1 MEPKSQ
7 IKEIE
12 PDDMKIQLM
21 NRDHKDIRRNYVFVS
36 ERQSQNIFVKRNCLL
51 MVISLAM
58 LFFCSVD
65 VEIKIIITNSQM
77 SVQRLFSWV
86 TDYNFL
92 SFEGIECEAGVKM
105 ML

>member
-1 MEPKSQ
+1 M
-7 IKEIE
+7 
-12 PDDMKIQLM
+12 
-21 NRDHKDIRRNYVFVS
+21 FVS

-65 VEIKIIITNSQM
+65 VEIKIIITNSQR

-105 ML
+105 KL